1 MKEAEVMHIAIGCDH
16 RGLDLKQ
23 SVIKLIA
30 EAGHSYNDFGCYTSD
45 SVDYP
50 DIARKVA
57 EAIIKGDFNCGI
69 LICGAGIGMSI
80 AANKVRG
87 IRAVLCHNTFTAF
100 RARRHNDANIL
111 CLAAEG
117 EKESIPE
124 IIMTFLTTDFEGG
137 RHQRR
142 LDKISDMENQR

>member
-1 MKEAEVMHIAIGCDH
+1 MHIAIGCDH

-30 EAGHSYNDFGCYTSD
+30 EAEHSYNDFGCYTGD

-50 DIARKVA
+50 DIAKKVA
-57 EAIIKGDFNCGI
+57 EAVARGDFNCGI
-69 LICGAGIGMSI
+69 LICGAGVGMSI
-80 AANKVRG
+80 AANKVKG
-87 IRAVLCHNTFTAF
+87 IRAALCHNTFAAF

-117 EKESIPE
+117 EKESMPE

-142 LDKISDMENQR
+142 LDKITDMEEKL